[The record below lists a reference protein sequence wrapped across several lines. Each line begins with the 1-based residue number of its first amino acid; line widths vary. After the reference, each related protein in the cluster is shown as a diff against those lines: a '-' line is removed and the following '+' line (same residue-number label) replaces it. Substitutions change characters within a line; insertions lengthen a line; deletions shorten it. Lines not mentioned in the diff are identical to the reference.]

1 MRVADTVL
9 SSTVTNNLRQSLSR
23 INRFQND
30 LSTGVKIHDASDN
43 PAGASR
49 SLLLRSDIRNN
60 QQFQRNIGEALG
72 QMDFVDS
79 TLDSLLNTVI
89 DLQGVAIAGASDTVN
104 PENRKIMAR
113 EVNELLETMCK

>member
-23 INRFQND
+23 INRFQTD

-43 PAGASR
+43 PAGAAR

-79 TLDSLLNTVI
+79 TSTV
-89 DLQGVAIAGASDTVN
+89 
-104 PENRKIMAR
+104 
-113 EVNELLETMCK
+113 